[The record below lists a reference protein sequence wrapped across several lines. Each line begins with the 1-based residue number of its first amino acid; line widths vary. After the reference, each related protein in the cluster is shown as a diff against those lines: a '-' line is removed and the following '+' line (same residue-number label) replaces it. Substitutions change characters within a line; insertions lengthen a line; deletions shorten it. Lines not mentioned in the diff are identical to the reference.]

1 MIRPD
6 LPYMAV
12 FVADEIADAIGM
24 GNTAFAAYY
33 VLRCHYWRRG
43 NLPATDAELAR
54 LAGVS
59 DSVWA
64 EIRDI
69 VATKFDDG
77 WMHPAIEKAH
87 ADAAEQK
94 QKAYVKAVNAA
105 KARHGGKG
113 KSATSNAPST
123 STSNAPSSPTSN
135 ARSNAYAIPSTSN
148 VEDIAY
154 ENKAPTRAREPN
166 IMTMPLSEAAAYLER
181 QEKPVNAYAAAKG
194 GIE

>member
-1 MIRPD
+1 
-6 LPYMAV
+6 MAV
-12 FVADEIADAIGM
+12 FVADEIADAISM
-24 GNTAFAAYY
+24 GNAAFAAYY

-43 NLPATDAELAR
+43 SLPGTDAELAR

-59 DSVWA
+59 DGVWA

-77 WMHPAIEKAH
+77 WFHPAIEKAY

-105 KARHGGKG
+105 NARHGRRGG
-113 KSATSNAPST
+113 GATSNAPSSASST
-123 STSNAPSSPTSN
+123 STSNAW
-135 ARSNAYAIPSTSN
+135 SNAYAMPSTSN

-154 ENKAPTRAREPN
+154 EDKAPTRTREQPEPN
-166 IMTMPLSEAAAYLER
+166 IMTMPMAEAKAFLEG
-181 QEKPVNAYAAAKG
+181 QGKPMNAYAAAKG
-194 GIE
+194 RDA